1 MFCDDCEGEVS
12 ASEQDK
18 ASFKEEVK
26 VFKYKYLGKTQILE
40 ILQTQKACKF
50 KYVLTKNTANTK
62 YCNCEYWKTLQ
73 T

>member
-26 VFKYKYLGKTQILE
+26 VFKYKYLGKTQIL
-40 ILQTQKACKF
+40 
-50 KYVLTKNTANTK
+50 KYIANTK
-62 YCNCEYWKTLQ
+62 GLQ
-73 T
+73 IEVCAYKKY